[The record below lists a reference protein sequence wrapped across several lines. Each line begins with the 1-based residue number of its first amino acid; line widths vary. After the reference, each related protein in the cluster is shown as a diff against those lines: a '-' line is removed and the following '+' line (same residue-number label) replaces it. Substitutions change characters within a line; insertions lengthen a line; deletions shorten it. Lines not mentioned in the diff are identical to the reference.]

1 MITICKI
8 CRINKISFTFNLL
21 SRLSGSGRFEDCSQL
36 HGFTLAP
43 HCIRNMARSL
53 IIYVTVVVAVAVVVR
68 APVVVVH
75 CPEESVPQ
83 SDVLILQVGTMCNQ
97 LTRYPLSTFL
107 K

>member
-1 MITICKI
+1 M
-8 CRINKISFTFNLL
+8 L
-21 SRLSGSGRFEDCSQL
+21 SRLSGSGRFEVCSQL
-36 HGFTLAP
+36 HGLTLAP

-53 IIYVTVVVAVAVVVR
+53 IIYVNVIVVAVVIS

-83 SDVLILQVGTMCNQ
+83 SDVLILQIGTMCHQ

>member
-1 MITICKI
+1 M
-8 CRINKISFTFNLL
+8 L

-36 HGFTLAP
+36 HGLTLAP

-53 IIYVTVVVAVAVVVR
+53 INYVTVFIVVAVVVR

-83 SDVLILQVGTMCNQ
+83 SDVLILQIGTMCHQ
-97 LTRYPLSTFL
+97 LTSYSLSTFL

>member
-1 MITICKI
+1 M
-8 CRINKISFTFNLL
+8 L
-21 SRLSGSGRFEDCSQL
+21 SRLSGSGRFEVCSQL
-36 HGFTLAP
+36 HGLTLAP

-53 IIYVTVVVAVAVVVR
+53 IIYVTAVAVIVVAAVVS

-83 SDVLILQVGTMCNQ
+83 SDVLILQIGTMCHQ